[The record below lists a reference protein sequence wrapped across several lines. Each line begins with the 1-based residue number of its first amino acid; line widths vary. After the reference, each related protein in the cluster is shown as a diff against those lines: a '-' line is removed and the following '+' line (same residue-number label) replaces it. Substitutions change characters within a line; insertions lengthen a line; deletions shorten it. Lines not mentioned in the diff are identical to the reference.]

1 MSGYVEVLPPELT
14 GPAHP
19 EWFAARRA
27 GITASEIAAVLGL
40 SPYESPFSLYWRKKG
55 VTGEQPDD
63 PAMRWGRRLEQ
74 HIRDEFRERHQ
85 NDFMVYGAGL
95 YAHTDRPWQM
105 ASPDGLIVDLSSN
118 DWDLAPIAGLECKT
132 TGSWDGWGDD
142 GTDQIPIHIRCQA
155 IWQAD
160 VLCVPCVY
168 VPVVNGRTYREY
180 VVEADPQ
187 DALVMRCKAQ
197 AFLDA
202 LNYGTPPDLDGTDAT
217 LTTLK
222 QLHPDL
228 DDTEAEV
235 PATLARQWAA
245 ACAAEKKAKARKKT
259 AEAKLRDRM
268 GRARVAVHNGQR
280 VATRVVVDVK
290 PYEVGPVHKDY
301 LNPPR
306 ETT

>member
-1 MSGYVEVLPPELT
+1 
-14 GPAHP
+14 
-19 EWFAARRA
+19 
-27 GITASEIAAVLGL
+27 
-40 SPYESPFSLYWRKKG
+40 
-55 VTGEQPDD
+55 
-63 PAMRWGRRLEQ
+63 
-74 HIRDEFRERHQ
+74 
-85 NDFMVYGAGL
+85 
-95 YAHTDRPWQM
+95 M
-105 ASPDGLIVDLSSN
+105 ASPDRVLRSWHGFEVL
-118 DWDLAPIAGLECKT
+118 AGLECKT

-142 GTDQIPIHIRCQA
+142 GSDDIPIHIRCQA

-235 PATLARQWAA
+235 PAALARQWAA

-268 GRARVAVHNGQR
+268 GRAKTAVHAGQR
-280 VATRVVVDVK
+280 IATRVIYERK
-290 PYEVGPVHKDY
+290 PYEVGPSTIDSLRPAKE
-301 LNPPR
+301 PA
-306 ETT
+306 